1 MSAAAPVITVDGPG
15 GTGKGTLCNR
25 LGLWLRWSVLDSG
38 ALYRIL
44 ALRAQQENIAVADAA
59 GVAGLARDLDVRF
72 VAGAGDDGIQV
83 LLNGADVSARI
94 RREDCGNAASHLAAH
109 GQVRAA
115 MLQRQRDFRRP
126 PGLVAD
132 GRDMGT
138 VVFPDADLKLF
149 LTASPEER
157 AKRRHKQLKS
167 KKIDVSFARVM
178 ADISARDERDEQRA
192 LSPLKPAA
200 DAVIIDTSTRNAA
213 QVFAQAVATAA
224 GRFPGVA
231 PYSSDEQQPMSCN

>member
-25 LGLWLRWSVLDSG
+25 LGRRLRWGVLDSG

-44 ALRAQQENIAVADAA
+44 ALRARQENIAVADAD

-72 VAGAGDDGIQV
+72 VAGACAGADEIQV
-83 LLNGADVSARI
+83 LLNGEDVSARI
-94 RREDCGNAASHLAAH
+94 RQEDCGNAASHLAGH
-109 GQVRAA
+109 GEVRAA
-115 MLQRQRDFRRP
+115 MLQRQRDFQRP

-138 VVFPDADLKLF
+138 VVFPDAELKIF
-149 LTASPEER
+149 LTASPRER
-157 AKRRHKQLKS
+157 ARRRHNQLKS
-167 KKIDVSFARVM
+167 KKIDVSFARVI
-178 ADISARDERDEQRA
+178 ADINARDERDEQRA

-200 DAVIIDTSTRNAA
+200 DAVIIDTSTRAAA
-213 QVFAQAVATAA
+213 QVFAQAAA
-224 GRFPGVA
+224 MAAERFQGAA
-231 PYSSDEQQPMSCN
+231 PFLSINKQP